1 MSSAA
6 DALISPTVIEKLHD
20 VVNEM
25 ESYRWHMMNDVEEVA
40 PYNVAFNVS
49 NYIIAIEVLLA
60 EARFHHE
67 RVSG

>member
-1 MSSAA
+1 M
-6 DALISPTVIEKLHD
+6 ISPTVIEKLHD